1 MHSAFFVLQSILK
14 RVLFSLHGKGDS
26 DVKTN
31 RLCFSKKLLIADYV
45 ILAVMVV
52 ALFALIILDRDAT
65 EWAVATAAWIAQV
78 GISTGAYY
86 WKAKGEN
93 LVKLPMQ
100 LLQDLPDDMRERAD
114 PNSIIAS
121 VMGIGTN
128 NN

>member
-1 MHSAFFVLQSILK
+1 MRKSILK
-14 RVLFSLHGKGDS
+14 RVLFLFPGKGDS

-31 RLCFSKKLLIADYV
+31 KLCFSKKLLIADYM
-45 ILAVMVV
+45 ILIVMVA
-52 ALFALIILDRDAT
+52 ALFVLIVLDKDST
-65 EWAVATAAWIAQV
+65 EWAVATSAWIAQV

-121 VMGIGTN
+121 VMGIGIN
-128 NN
+128 NNN

>member
-1 MHSAFFVLQSILK
+1 MLKSILK
-14 RVLFSLHGKGDS
+14 RVLFLFQRKGDP
-26 DVKTN
+26 DVRTTKK
-31 RLCFSKKLLIADYV
+31 LCFSKKLMVADYA
-45 ILAVMVV
+45 ILAVFIIGLFVLVV
-52 ALFALIILDRDAT
+52 LDRNAT

-100 LLQDLPDDMRERAD
+100 LLKELPDDMRERAD

-121 VMGIGTN
+121 VMGIGTSN

>member
-1 MHSAFFVLQSILK
+1 MK
-14 RVLFSLHGKGDS
+14 RSK
-26 DVKTN
+26 
-31 RLCFSKKLLIADYV
+31 LCFSKKLLIADYV
-45 ILAVMVV
+45 ILAVMVA
-52 ALFALIILDRDAT
+52 ALFVLIILDRDAT

-100 LLQDLPDDMRERAD
+100 LLKDLPDDMRERAD
-114 PNSIIAS
+114 PNSVIAS